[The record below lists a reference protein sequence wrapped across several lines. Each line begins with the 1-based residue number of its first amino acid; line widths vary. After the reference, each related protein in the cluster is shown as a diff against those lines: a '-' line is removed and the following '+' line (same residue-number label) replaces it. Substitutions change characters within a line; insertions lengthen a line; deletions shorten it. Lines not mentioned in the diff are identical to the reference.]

1 MLLDFRTFL
10 PAVGRQKSLSSWK
23 HRQVQRIGCRVEH
36 HGHSHRDRLILPMS
50 AANRSSKSAADKTI
64 FIYFNYNGSNCFWL
78 INYIVFRVRKIL
90 GTIWA
95 VEGLHRVLDKNI
107 RFTVW
112 LLTDR
117 ISGCASLRIPKVRR
131 ATLYEGDSKFLVFFF
146 YLSELLKL
154 SVYFSSSYTII
165 SKSSIKYDGFD

>member
-1 MLLDFRTFL
+1 MDVRKVFLLGSID
-10 PAVGRQKSLSSWK
+10 KSSELDVESS
-23 HRQVQRIGCRVEH
+23 IMGID
-36 HGHSHRDRLILPMS
+36 HRDRLILPMS

-64 FIYFNYNGSNCFWL
+64 FIYFNYNGSNCFLL
-78 INYIVFRVRKIL
+78 INYIVFRVRNIL

-112 LLTDR
+112 LLTGR

-131 ATLYEGDSKFLVFFF
+131 ATLYEGDSKFLVFFSI
-146 YLSELLKL
+146 YLN
-154 SVYFSSSYTII
+154 Y
-165 SKSSIKYDGFD
+165 

>member
-1 MLLDFRTFL
+1 MGID
-10 PAVGRQKSLSSWK
+10 
-23 HRQVQRIGCRVEH
+23 
-36 HGHSHRDRLILPMS
+36 HRDRLILPMS

-107 RFTVW
+107 RFTVL

-117 ISGCASLRIPKVRR
+117 ISGCASQKVRR
-131 ATLYEGDSKFLVFFF
+131 ETLQGRQQFFWFFF
-146 YLSELLKL
+146 FSIYLNYSN
-154 SVYFSSSYTII
+154 
-165 SKSSIKYDGFD
+165 